1 MSSTSYGQNFNT
13 KYELSTDSA
22 TMACEPVN
30 LTTMTFCFWKFI
42 TYSTPNCSKIL
53 PSFKLR

>member
-22 TMACEPVN
+22 TMACKPDHNDLLFLKVYH
-30 LTTMTFCFWKFI
+30 LQHSKLLQDITKF
-42 TYSTPNCSKIL
+42 
-53 PSFKLR
+53 